1 MASKDNKI
9 VLSYNGEIYNFI
21 EIREELQ
28 KKGHQFYSDS
38 DTEVLLNAWNEWGE
52 SCIPKLN
59 GMFAFSVHDR
69 RENAVYLVRD
79 RYDQATLFFSNWR
92 DFNFWFGAKGYR
104 TASKVSF

>member
-79 RYDQATLFFSNWR
+79 RYGIKPLYFLKLE
-92 DFNFWFGAKGYR
+92 GL
-104 TASKVSF
+104 